1 VVPGRTRS
9 LVSDYFDRFTA
20 PTLRKTVGAS
30 LARPVTLP
38 SGKGRMISILI
49 LSASRPAWQEA
60 RVRCSKEVVPR
71 TQLFLTRQSARCPP
85 PCWKILRSASRCR
98 NRCDVQPR
106 HLPTADHTCLA
117 VGARCD
123 EGKLLDVS
131 ARSNAVHCPIFV
143 GADLTCSHG
152 CRGIC
157 TQAGYHG
164 LWQKTEYGPSKMG
177 QDAARSNPSTRK
189 YKKGYHRDQSY

>member
-1 VVPGRTRS
+1 MVPGRTRS
-9 LVSDYFDRFTA
+9 LVSDYFDQFTA

-131 ARSNAVHCPIFV
+131 ARSNAVHCPDF
-143 GADLTCSHG
+143 
-152 CRGIC
+152 RG
-157 TQAGYHG
+157 G
-164 LWQKTEYGPSKMG
+164 
-177 QDAARSNPSTRK
+177 RSNLFTRMSRHLYPSGVSWPMAEDRIWTF
-189 YKKGYHRDQSY
+189 